1 MPSTPGTHGPCW
13 RQFNRVS
20 TIFIGHSSH
29 DNLWAERISDWLL
42 DDQKKRPHEQR
53 FRSIFFLDFNP

>member
-1 MPSTPGTHGPCW
+1 
-13 RQFNRVS
+13 VS